1 MKYLSGLLMG
11 MLFAYVIRRS
21 WLCFTG
27 LLRDFYLMG
36 RRCNALYF
44 FTIIAVQGLI
54 YYALGTA
61 GLVRIP
67 SYLPPF
73 SLFSIAVG
81 SFLFG
86 FGAVLTGGC
95 MTMTLVMC
103 GDGRAAGWLYLAVFM
118 LSAYLVAAGPLIGV
132 SKSIRTIALVNDDL
146 AIRTTA
152 IPLLLFAVLSILL
165 ILALVRHYRAEG
177 FSGDTPFQYKGL
189 KNLLFEKEWP
199 DELAPVLAGL
209 VLGLVYPVSGAFG
222 RHYGAAITSPI
233 MSFVYL
239 VTKPVETCGGCNP
252 YDEVFGWGS
261 MFVLGIIAGS
271 FITAAG
277 RKELRVM
284 LPRKKALWKGLIGS
298 ALMGVGSMWGLG
310 CILGNGLVGTA
321 QLSLKSWYALVFLTL
336 GIWAAVRTTILPAY
350 RS

>member
-1 MKYLSGLLMG
+1 MKYISGLLTG

-27 LLRDFYLMG
+27 LVRDFYLMG
-36 RRCNALYF
+36 RRFNAVYF
-44 FTIIAVQGLI
+44 FTIISVQGFI
-54 YYALGTA
+54 YYLLGTA

-81 SFLFG
+81 SFMFG

-103 GDGRAAGWLYLAVFM
+103 GDGRVIGWLYLAVFM
-118 LSAYLVAAGPLIGV
+118 LSAHLVAAGPLIGL

-146 AIRTTA
+146 AIRRTA
-152 IPLLLFAVLSILL
+152 IPLVISAIVCISLIVL
-165 ILALVRHYRAEG
+165 LVRHFRREG
-177 FSGDTPFQYKGL
+177 FFSDTPFKYAGL
-189 KNLLFEKEWP
+189 KNLFFEKEWP
-199 DELAPVLAGL
+199 DELAPVLAGT

-222 RHYGAAITSPI
+222 RHYGASITSPI
-233 MSFVYL
+233 MSFAYL
-239 VTKPVETCGGCNP
+239 ITRPVETCGGCNP

-271 FITAAG
+271 FITAAM

-284 LPRKKALWKGLIGS
+284 LPRRKVIWKGLAGS

-321 QLSLKSWYALVFLTL
+321 QLSLKSWYALIFLIA

-350 RS
+350 RN